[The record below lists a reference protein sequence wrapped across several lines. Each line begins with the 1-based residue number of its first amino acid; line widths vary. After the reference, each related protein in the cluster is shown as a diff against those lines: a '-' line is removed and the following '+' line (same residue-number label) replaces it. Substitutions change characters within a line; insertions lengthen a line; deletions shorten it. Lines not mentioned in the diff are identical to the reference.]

1 VHDTGQQ
8 PLEELLL
15 PEDDQRLVTDAPRNI
30 VGAVE
35 RLRRAYKPREKERA
49 PAEER
54 TRDAKERRESDRAG
68 ERRYDPRT
76 FRSSAEI
83 AGTISCRFPI
93 TA

>member
-1 VHDTGQQ
+1 VHDAGQQ
-8 PLEELLL
+8 ALKELPL
-15 PEDDQRLVTDAPRNI
+15 PEDDHRFIADAR
-30 VGAVE
+30 GDLARAVD
-35 RLRRAYKPREKERA
+35 RLRSTNEAGEEDRA

-54 TRDAKERRESDRAG
+54 TRDDEQRRKSDRPG

-76 FRSSAEI
+76 FRNSAEI

>member
-1 VHDTGQQ
+1 VHRTGQQ
-8 PLEELLL
+8 PLEQLLL
-15 PEDDQRLVTDAPRNI
+15 TENDHRFVADTPGDV
-30 VGAVE
+30 VGAIE
-35 RLRRAYKPREKERA
+35 RLRRADEAREEERA

-54 TRDAKERRESDRAG
+54 ARDRQKRRERDRAG

-83 AGTISCRFPI
+83 AGTISCRFPT